1 MSGLTRKLGAALVA
15 ALVMVA
21 LPLSANAQERVW
33 NVDLYGGYELPVQD
47 LADMTDPGP
56 SFGLSIGRM
65 VHDQVSIRVGG
76 DLALLAGEDEV
87 PFVGSFPDM
96 QMFRYWADVEANIFD
111 PNLTDWK
118 MLLSAGV
125 GGAILNSD
133 DISDGGQSL
142 GEHWPMTR
150 LGAKVAHPVGDR
162 VDLYLSADA
171 NWVFMDAD
179 SPEMKE
185 LQRLHPQKLQP
196 LDSSWSFP
204 IRAGLRIHF

>member
-21 LPLSANAQERVW
+21 LPLSADAQERVW
-33 NVDLYGGYELPVQD
+33 NVDLQAGYELPVQD

-56 SFGLSIGRM
+56 SFGLSLGRM
-65 VHDQVSIRVGG
+65 VHKQVSIRVGG
-76 DLALLAGEDEV
+76 DVGLLSGENDI
-87 PFVGSFPDM
+87 PFVSEGPSM
-96 QMFRYWADVEANIFD
+96 QLFRYYAEVEANIFD
-111 PNLTDWK
+111 PQLTEWK
-118 MLLSAGV
+118 MLLSAGG

-133 DISDGGQSL
+133 DFSGGESL
-142 GEHWPMTR
+142 GEHWPMVKFGVT
-150 LGAKVAHPVGDR
+150 AAHPLSESIDGF
-162 VDLYLSADA
+162 LSADA
-171 NWVFMDAD
+171 NWIYMDNE

-204 IRAGLRIHF
+204 IRAGLRLHF